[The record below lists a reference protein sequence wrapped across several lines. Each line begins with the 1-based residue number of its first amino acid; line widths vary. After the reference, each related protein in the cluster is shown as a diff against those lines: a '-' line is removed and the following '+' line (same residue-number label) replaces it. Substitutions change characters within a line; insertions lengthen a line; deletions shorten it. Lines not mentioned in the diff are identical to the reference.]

1 MKKILTIILIIFS
14 YNLSFSQ
21 WTQSGFLNGR
31 QVNFFNRN
39 LNYLFSGTAQNGLY
53 RSTNNGDEWFPF
65 NTNIS
70 STSIT
75 GIISQNYVTYLSALG
90 GGVFKSDSGNYFQS
104 INGNLSYFGVDVL
117 AIKDNYIFA
126 FMDNRKI
133 FRTSDGGNFWSGCS
147 SGMNAV
153 KFTSSGVLNNNIFI
167 GTVGSGIY
175 KSTNNGE
182 FWFQVNNG
190 LANLSINVIKVYGN
204 KIYAGTQNGLYFT
217 TDNGNIWS
225 QMQTN
230 FLNNNIKA
238 LEMSGNYIFAGT
250 HGAGIY
256 KSSNL
261 GQNWITINEGLYVLY
276 INTIYKDINYLFAG
290 AGLGGALRRPLSQVI
305 SVKKISS
312 EVPSEFE
319 LGQNYPNSFNS
330 VTSIKFKVINI
341 SPYPLRS
348 GIQVVLRVFDI
359 SGKEIA
365 ILINEKLEPGI
376 YETRFNAGE
385 LSSGVYFYNLVAEN
399 GKSFSQVRKMI
410 ILK

>member
-1 MKKILTIILIIFS
+1 MKIIFAILI
-14 YNLSFSQ
+14 SFITLNTTYPQ

-31 QVNFFNRN
+31 QVNIFSRN
-39 LNYLFSGTAQNGLY
+39 GNYLFAGTAQNGLF

-75 GIISQNYVTYLSALG
+75 GIISQNYVTYLGTLG
-90 GGVFKSDSGNYFQS
+90 GGVFKSDSGNFFQS

-133 FRTSDGGNFWSGCS
+133 FRTSDGGNFWSES
-147 SGMNAV
+147 SNGINVV
-153 KFTSSGVLNNNIFI
+153 KFTSSGVSNNNIFI
-167 GTVGSGIY
+167 GTVSSGIY

-190 LANLSINVIKVYGN
+190 LANLNIKVIKVYGN
-204 KIYAGTQNGLYFT
+204 IVYAGTQNGLYYT

-230 FLNNNIKA
+230 FSNNEIRA
-238 LEMSGNYIFAGT
+238 LEISGNNIFAGAY
-250 HGAGIY
+250 GAGIY
-256 KSSNL
+256 KSSNS

-290 AGLGGALRRPLSQVI
+290 AGLGGAFRRPLSQVI
-305 SVKKISS
+305 SVKEISS

-319 LGQNYPNSFNS
+319 LGQNYPNPFNQS
-330 VTSIKFKVINI
+330 SIFNVQCSIPGKVK
-341 SPYPLRS
+341 L
-348 GIQVVLRVFDI
+348 VLFDI
-359 SGKEIA
+359 EGREIFTLLNQYLDA
-365 ILINEKLEPGI
+365 GIYSIRFDAGDLPGGIYFYQMINEG
-376 YETRFNAGE
+376 
-385 LSSGVYFYNLVAEN
+385 
-399 GKSFSQVRKMI
+399 GKNFSQVRKMI
-410 ILK
+410 ILR